1 MSNCP
6 NCGSGSHIHC
16 TRAQDMPA
24 AETIVELVE
33 RVLRE
38 REESNG
44 TITGEV

>member
-1 MSNCP
+1 MSCP
-6 NCGSGSHIHC
+6 NCGSANHIHC
-16 TRAQDMPA
+16 TREQDMPL

-33 RVLRE
+33 RVFRE